1 MAGVVLMLISCSQS
15 ETKSVEE
22 AVKVRIVDVDETAVG
37 NVKNY
42 SGTVVEEKGVSVSFA
57 TVGTVQKVLV
67 SVGDKVKKGQLIA
80 VLDDEVM
87 RQSHEAANVS
97 LKQAEDAYGRMKQL
111 KDSNSLAEI
120 QWIEIESKLKQAQ
133 AAEAIA
139 RKSLSDCMLYA
150 PESGVVADKMV
161 EAGQNVT
168 MGMPVVKLVDI
179 RRVKVK
185 VAVPETEIADIK
197 EGMTVDVFVAALQKH
212 VSGKVTE
219 RGVSANPLTRTYD
232 VYALVENE
240 TQDLLPGMI
249 CEVGFRIGDDS
260 RQMTLPANVL
270 RIDEN
275 NRTFVWLAVSGKAHK
290 RYVTIDGSTERGV
303 VIAGGLQAGDKV
315 ISDGS
320 QKVSENTK
328 VEIVK

>member
-168 MGMPVVKLVDI
+168 MGMPVIKLVDI

-185 VAVPETEIADIK
+185 VAVPETEIANIK

-240 TQDLLPGMI
+240 TQELLPGMI
-249 CEVGFRIGDDS
+249 CEVGFRTGDDS

-275 NRTFVWLAVSGKAHK
+275 NRSFVWLAVSGKAHK

>member
-168 MGMPVVKLVDI
+168 MGMPVIKLVDI

-185 VAVPETEIADIK
+185 VAVPETEIANIK

-240 TQDLLPGMI
+240 TQELLPGMI

>member
-168 MGMPVVKLVDI
+168 MGMPVIKLVDI

-185 VAVPETEIADIK
+185 VAVPETEIANIK

-240 TQDLLPGMI
+240 TQELLPGMI

-275 NRTFVWLAVSGKAHK
+275 NRSFVWLAVSGKAHK

>member
-1 MAGVVLMLISCSQS
+1 MASVVLMLISCSQS

-168 MGMPVVKLVDI
+168 MGMPVIKLVDI

-219 RGVSANPLTRTYD
+219 RGVSANSLTRTYD

-240 TQDLLPGMI
+240 TQELLPGMI

-270 RIDEN
+270 CIDEN

>member
-57 TVGTVQKVLV
+57 TMGTVQKVLV

-168 MGMPVVKLVDI
+168 MGMPVIKLVDI

-185 VAVPETEIADIK
+185 AAVPETEIANIK

-249 CEVGFRIGDDS
+249 CEVGFHIGDDYQ
-260 RQMTLPANVL
+260 QMTLPANVL

-303 VIAGGLQAGDKV
+303 VIAGGLQVGDKV